1 MSQEPRR
8 RYVDFR
14 PNRSRDN
21 LALALAAA
29 SHQCSP
35 IMSDLKEIQKQIA
48 SAMLV
53 DQFALRRSIRSIQ
66 NAQKAKKPFDRSLE
80 KLTARLEKSVRLREQ
95 RAQSVPKITYPA
107 DLPVA
112 GRKDEIAAAIDK
124 HQVIV
129 VCGETGS
136 GKSTQLPKIAL
147 ELGRGIAGTIG
158 HTQPRR
164 IAARS
169 IATRLAE
176 ELKCEVS
183 KQVGYRIRF
192 NDASGPQTLIRLMT
206 DGIMLAETQSDR
218 FLEQYDTIIVD
229 EAHER
234 SLNIDFLLGYLKRL
248 LPKRPDLR
256 IIITSATI
264 DAERFAEHFSTNG
277 KPAPVILVKGRTY
290 PVDLQYRPLEH
301 GTNED
306 GETIERDWLDA
317 VVDATHELASND
329 NGHMLVFL
337 PTERDIREVDK
348 RLSGQRYPGDSPKL
362 PTQIVPLFG
371 RLSMADQAK
380 VFQTYQHRRIVLATN
395 VAESSLTV
403 PGINYVIDT
412 GTARISRYSA
422 RSRMQRLPVE
432 AVSQASAR
440 QRAGRC
446 GRIGPG
452 VCVRLYSEEDYN
464 GREAFTAP
472 EIQRTNLAAVIL
484 RTMNLKL
491 GRLDEFPFL
500 DPPKPTSVREGYKT
514 LEELGAIE
522 VPDESR
528 GGASDDYRLTTIGRQ
543 MARLPVDPRISRMIL
558 AAIDEHAVVEV
569 MVIASALEIQD
580 PRERPIDKQQAADE
594 AHRQF
599 QHEDSDF
606 LTLLNL
612 WDAWFD
618 NKKKLSGGQLKK
630 WCKKNFLSWMRMREW
645 VDVHRQLKDLLAD
658 SGDDK
663 LKKAAARH
671 PVKDRKND
679 FAAIHRSIMTGLL
692 ANLGYRSADRE
703 YTGAGGNK
711 LTLWPGSALSKK
723 KPKWF
728 VAGELVETSQR
739 FARTLAKIQPEWIE
753 PLAEH
758 LVKREYSEPHWDSKA
773 GNVMCFEKVSL
784 WGLPIVPRRKTLFFK
799 VDPVKAREML
809 IQYGLV
815 ELGLLYGKTEGEA
828 DSEYEDEEKE
838 LMLGRRT
845 RITPGRVN
853 TPSVTARPDASAP
866 AYRSDAANRK
876 GWGKEFPFLQ
886 HNVRVLA
893 EIKELQARTRRHD
906 LLPNEESLFE
916 IYDKQVPADIG
927 ERTLLKRWFQRTTKN
942 NPGLLQFDLKMF
954 TDDSDADSESAEFP
968 ATVAMGSMKL
978 PLSYQLDPGRD
989 ADGVTLSVP
998 AEGLAQLRA
1007 AQLEWL
1013 IPGLLE
1019 QKVTEL
1025 IRALPKHLRRKF
1037 VPAPDTAKLIAGK
1050 LPFGQGNLLNAMAEQ
1065 LSVIAGEPVK
1075 VADFNVVSL
1084 PDHLRMNVR
1093 VVDDKGKPVTEG
1105 RDLVRL
1111 RQSLL
1116 EVAPEKAAQQKTSAE
1131 EKQWHRKGFTGWDFA
1146 DVPAQ
1151 LNIKRAGMSL
1161 TMFPAIRD
1169 DENSVGL
1176 TLCQT
1181 AADSTAVHRRGLRRL
1196 TLMLDAK
1203 RIRRQIEHLPE
1214 IQKIRLLAS
1223 SIRGLKVEAE
1233 LQLLLVERAYL
1244 SAKEL
1249 PRTAAQFDTFLEQGR
1264 KRIGVVVQEL
1274 VQLIPNL
1281 FRQYHEARAA
1291 IENAAGAG
1299 RDAVL
1304 KDMKTQLNALVCER
1318 FLKETPWPWLIQIPR
1333 YFQCMRLRIDRL
1345 KSGGLKTEQKLSAEY
1360 SEFEHR
1366 YLERRQ
1372 QHTTQQISDPM
1383 LDHYRWMLE
1392 EFRVSLFA
1400 QKLGTAITVSQKKL
1414 NEHWD
1419 RVQ

>member
-1 MSQEPRR
+1 
-8 RYVDFR
+8 
-14 PNRSRDN
+14 
-21 LALALAAA
+21 
-29 SHQCSP
+29 
-35 IMSDLKEIQKQIA
+35 MSDLKEIQKQIA

-53 DQFALRRSIRSIQ
+53 DQFSLRRSIKSIQ

-80 KLTARLEKSVRLREQ
+80 KLTARLEKSVKLREQ

-107 DLPVA
+107 DLPVV

-147 ELGRGIAGTIG
+147 ELGRGIGGTIG

-176 ELKCEVS
+176 ELKCEVG

-218 FLEQYDTIIVD
+218 FLEQYDTIIID

-248 LPKRPDLR
+248 LPRRPDLR

-264 DAERFAEHFSTNG
+264 DADRFAEHFSSNG
-277 KPAPVILVKGRTY
+277 KPAPVILVEGRTY
-290 PVDLQYRPLEH
+290 PVDLQYRPLEQ
-301 GTNED
+301 GTDEN

-317 VVDATHELASND
+317 VVDATHEVARID
-329 NGHMLVFL
+329 NGHILVFM
-337 PTERDIREVDK
+337 PTERDIREADK

-452 VCVRLYSEEDYN
+452 VCIRLYSEEDYN

-522 VPDESR
+522 VPEISGRESGR
-528 GGASDDYRLTTIGRQ
+528 ESNSRSSDDFRLTTIGWQ

-580 PRERPIDKQQAADE
+580 PRERPIDKQQMADE

-599 QHEDSDF
+599 QNEDSDF
-606 LTLLNL
+606 LALLNL
-612 WDAWFD
+612 WDAWFE
-618 NKKKLSGGQLKK
+618 NKKNLSGGQLKK

-658 SGDDK
+658 SGDEK

-723 KPKWF
+723 GLKWF

-739 FARTLAKIQPEWIE
+739 FARTLARIQPEWIE

-784 WGLPIVPRRKTLFFK
+784 WGLPVVPRRKALFFK
-799 VDPVKAREML
+799 IDPVKAREML

-828 DSEYEDEEKE
+828 SSEYEDEEKE

-845 RITPGRVN
+845 RITPGQTN
-853 TPSVTARPDASAP
+853 TPSVTARADASAA
-866 AYRSDAANRK
+866 AYRSDAVNRK
-876 GWGKEFPFLQ
+876 GWGKDFPFLQ
-886 HNVRVLA
+886 YNVGVLA

-906 LLPNEESLFE
+906 LLPGEETLFE
-916 IYDKQVPADIG
+916 IYDKQLPADIG
-927 ERTLLKRWFQRTTKN
+927 ERTRLKRWYQSTVKS
-942 NPGLLQFDLKMF
+942 NPALVQFDVKMF
-954 TDDSDADSESAEFP
+954 TEDSDADSESADFP

-989 ADGVTLSVP
+989 ADGVTISVP
-998 AEGLAQLRA
+998 AEGLAQLRT

-1025 IRALPKHLRRKF
+1025 IRALPKYLRRQF
-1037 VPAPDTAKLIAGK
+1037 VPAPDTAKLIVGK
-1050 LPFGQGNLLNAMAEQ
+1050 LPFGKGNLLNAMAER

-1075 VADFNVVSL
+1075 VADFNVDSL

-1093 VVDDKGKPVTEG
+1093 VVDDKGKAVTEG
-1105 RDLVRL
+1105 RDLVGL
-1111 RQSLL
+1111 RQSLHN
-1116 EVAPEKAAQQKTSAE
+1116 VAPDAVAEQKTSAE
-1131 EKQWHRKGFTGWDFA
+1131 EKQWHRTGFTSWAFA

-1151 LNIKRAGMSL
+1151 LTTKRAGMSL

-1169 DENSVGL
+1169 DENSVAL

-1223 SIRGLKVEAE
+1223 SIKGLKVEAE

-1249 PRTAAQFDTFLEQGR
+1249 PRTAAAFEAFLEQGR
-1264 KRIGVVVQEL
+1264 KRIGIVVQEF

-1291 IENAAGAG
+1291 IENGSGAG
-1299 RDAVL
+1299 REAVL
-1304 KDMKTQLNALVCER
+1304 KDMKAQLNALVCEG
-1318 FLKETPWPWLIQIPR
+1318 FLKETPWPWLIQFPR
-1333 YFQCMRLRIDRL
+1333 YFQCMQLRITRL
-1345 KSGGLKTEQKLSAEY
+1345 KSGGLKTEQKLSGEY
-1360 SEFEHR
+1360 AEFEHR

-1372 QHTTQQISDPM
+1372 QHAAQKIGDPM
-1383 LDHYRWMLE
+1383 LDHYRWMME